1 MAKVVDERTCA
12 LFRSNWQH
20 TLTYW
25 SVFFSFGLCIA
36 FLGPT
41 VLDLRC
47 QTHSTLQGL
56 TLVFFAQQFCLLMGS
71 SVGGFFSKS
80 QVSKASHHNRQ
91 SMSDPRMPLAC
102 CQTSPNETKH
112 VLSTNVLLL
121 DTFLIRVLIYIVS
134 PLGMMPGCSFQ
145 RQKTNLVVKGYRIS
159 LDLPLLVSRL
169 ACSLWSLAGSTFI
182 ISAVFAFIPVCANL
196 PMLAVAMAIAGLAM
210 GVIDTISNLQLV
222 KIYQKDST
230 VFLQALH
237 FFVGLGALVSP
248 LIADPFLSEMDCVL
262 GNTTISSST
271 KRHLNKVVDLHNM
284 SHVHFHT
291 EVPVV
296 TNVSYAFWIMALINL
311 PVPIAVF
318 VLIYRERLLSCW
330 FERNPRLLDS
340 DVHMYSMKGERSSWQ
355 QDVSS
360 LEGPEPRGESCLHRC
375 TTAQDWDSQKH
386 HKTKMVFKWQ
396 SEYYTEHSAMILG
409 KEAQFGFI
417 NTSLKTRRYLNLLN
431 SCPLSKLKEL
441 PLSFFGLHLLGGLV
455 LFFSDGI
462 VGSYTGFV
470 YTYAVAPPMSLTHKV
485 AGYLNSV
492 FWASI
497 TLGRLASIA
506 LSCHIK
512 PVHLLT
518 INQVGV
524 IVMLFLL
531 LMCYTSSVF
540 LFVGTCFLGLFI
552 SSVYPCMLALTE
564 DILDYKGNYSSG
576 YCHAELHG
584 SRLQSPSSY
593 ASCYRGTLLPL

>member
-80 QVSKASHHNRQ
+80 
-91 SMSDPRMPLAC
+91 
-102 CQTSPNETKH
+102 
-112 VLSTNVLLL
+112 
-121 DTFLIRVLIYIVS
+121 
-134 PLGMMPGCSFQ
+134 
-145 RQKTNLVVKGYRIS
+145 
-159 LDLPLLVSRL
+159 L

-262 GNTTISSST
+262 
-271 KRHLNKVVDLHNM
+271 
-284 SHVHFHT
+284 

-360 LEGPEPRGESCLHRC
+360 LEGPEPRG
-375 TTAQDWDSQKH
+375 
-386 HKTKMVFKWQ
+386 
-396 SEYYTEHSAMILG
+396 
-409 KEAQFGFI
+409 
-417 NTSLKTRRYLNLLN
+417 YLNLLN

-564 DILDYKGNYSSG
+564 DILDYKGCATAVLVTCAGMGEMLLQLIVGSVIHAYGSYSFLLSG
-576 YCHAELHG
+576 LVFGCIG
-584 SRLQSPSSY
+584 F
-593 ASCYRGTLLPL
+593 LLFLMLLVVDHICKHDGAAAQRTHPEADVAAH